1 MLNINIVS
9 KNQII
14 RKLFISIGYKHYQLE
29 ITCYPSMDAH
39 LLSMTA
45 ICLEQ
50 QRSKKR
56 LWSNVT

>member
-1 MLNINIVS
+1 MC
-9 KNQII
+9 
-14 RKLFISIGYKHYQLE
+14 H
-29 ITCYPSMDAH
+29 MDAH